1 VIQKGL
7 EASKAR
13 ELILE
18 ERKIKRLE
26 VAGDAGVNIVL
37 EDREAVHMG
46 FLDHKPVITL
56 VTEDL
61 VIDLGIETEQS
72 PMAKSIKRRREWNT
86 TNVEGVYVA
95 VTLARQFQTS
105 LLRWHMV

>member
-13 ELILE
+13 ELIIE

-72 PMAKSIKRRREWNT
+72 PMAKNIKRQGPWKQNECHGRLCR
-86 TNVEGVYVA
+86 
-95 VTLARQFQTS
+95 
-105 LLRWHMV
+105 

>member
-1 VIQKGL
+1 MAFL
-7 EASKAR
+7 
-13 ELILE
+13 
-18 ERKIKRLE
+18 
-26 VAGDAGVNIVL
+26 
-37 EDREAVHMG
+37 VHT
-46 FLDHKPVITL
+46 VTTL

-72 PMAKSIKRRREWNT
+72 PMAKSIKRRSSWNI